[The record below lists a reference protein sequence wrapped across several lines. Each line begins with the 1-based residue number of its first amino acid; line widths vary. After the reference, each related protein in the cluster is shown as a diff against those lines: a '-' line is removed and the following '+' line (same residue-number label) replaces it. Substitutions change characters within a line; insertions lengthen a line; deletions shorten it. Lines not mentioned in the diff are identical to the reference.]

1 MFGYIW
7 VGMIIF
13 SLIVGLFSGNGEAV
27 ALAAAE
33 GAQSGVT
40 MTLELLGII
49 AFWNGIMKI
58 AEEGGIINILSRVIK
73 PVYKCF
79 FKGIP
84 IDGKAGK
91 NILMNIT
98 ANILGLGNA
107 ATPFGIKAMQELG
120 KTAGGIATNEMIMFL
135 VFNTA
140 SIQLIPTT
148 VISMRAASGSGAPS
162 EIIIPVW
169 IVSVTALTVG
179 IITAKLFGYG
189 GK

>member
-13 SLIVGLFSGNGEAV
+13 SLIVGLFSGNAETV

-58 AEEGGIINILSRVIK
+58 AEEGGIINILSKVIK
-73 PVYKCF
+73 PIYKCF
-79 FKGIP
+79 FKTIP
-84 IDGKAGK
+84 IDEKAGK

-107 ATPFGIKAMQELG
+107 ATPFGIKAMQEIG

-179 IITAKLFGYG
+179 IITAKLFSHG

>member
-13 SLIVGLFSGNGEAV
+13 SLITGLFSGNAESV

-33 GAQSGVT
+33 GAQNGVT
-40 MTLELLGII
+40 MTFELLGII

-58 AEEGGIINILSRVIK
+58 AEEGGMINLISKRIS
-73 PVYKCF
+73 PIYKWF
-79 FKGIP
+79 FSSIP
-84 IDGKAGK
+84 IDSKAGK

-107 ATPFGIKAMQELG
+107 ATPFGIKAMELIG
-120 KTAGGIATNEMIMFL
+120 KTAGGIATNEMIIFL

-148 VISMRAASGSGAPS
+148 IISMRSAAGSVYPS
-162 EIIIPVW
+162 EIIVPIW
-169 IVSVTALTVG
+169 IVSIIALIVG
-179 IITAKLFGYG
+179 IITAKIFSYG